1 MLNDITAGIRSELS
15 EVKEYIREA
24 LKDQAQN
31 EKLARLLSETMENPG
46 KMIRPVVL
54 LLAAG
59 EYEKEQRDE
68 LIAAAAASEILHTS
82 TLVLDDMLD
91 SSPLRRGKKTI
102 YAEYGSNVALYVGD
116 YLLVRAYSYLLDK
129 GYGYEASILMSVGQ
143 TACDGEMIQHEN
155 LHNASVRMED
165 YLAAISGKTACFFK
179 GICTMASY
187 ITKKDEKTKA
197 VLEEFGETLG
207 MMFQIRDDLLD
218 WQGRTEMTGKP
229 ANEDFL
235 EGIYTMPAIYTFAAR
250 EYGVRLKAIAEK
262 GDKTDEDVREAVKL
276 VKESGGIA
284 YTEDH
289 LAGLR
294 KKADVIISSLPSDSY
309 TEALKKLAEYCAGKD
324 TV

>member
-1 MLNDITAGIRSELS
+1 MLNEIEAILEQELYD
-15 EVKEYIREA
+15 VREYIREA
-24 LKDQAQN
+24 LKGQAEN
-31 EKLARLLSETMENPG
+31 KKLERLLFESVENPG

-59 EYEKEQRDE
+59 EYDKEQRDE

-91 SSPLRRGKKTI
+91 ASPLRRGKKTV
-102 YAEYGSNVALYVGD
+102 YAEYGGNVALYVGD
-116 YLLVRAYSYLLDK
+116 YLLVRAYSYLLER
-129 GYGYEASILMSVGQ
+129 GYAYEAKVLMSVGQ

-155 LHNASVRMED
+155 LHNTSVRIED
-165 YLAAISGKTACFFK
+165 YLAAIRGKTACFFK
-179 GICTMASY
+179 GICTMASH

-218 WQGRTEMTGKP
+218 WQGRTERTGKP
-229 ANEDFL
+229 ANEDFI
-235 EGIYTMPAIYTFAAR
+235 EGIYTLPAIYTFAAE
-250 EYGVRLKAIAEK
+250 EYGGRLKAIAEK
-262 GDKTDEDVREAVKL
+262 GDKTDEDVREAAGL
-276 VKESGGIA
+276 VMESGGIA
-284 YTEDH
+284 CTEDH

-294 KKADVIISSLPSDSY
+294 KKANDIILSLPSDRY
-309 TEALKKLAEYCAGKD
+309 TEALNMLAEYCAGKD